1 MRDHHDREYVEYWG
15 LVLQLRGTI
24 LPGHRTRQQDH
35 SLLDLFETYYNTNQR
50 QDFKGLL
57 QGLVDDM
64 GLHSCI
70 DLDCL
75 EKDQVML
82 VMHKIVDGVDIQHL
96 EVTRDSQSPISSPET
111 VVEKQD
117 SPTTQPPP
125 PTVALNKDHWVFV
138 CDRCNAYVRATNDFN
153 QHQQYDTQRTD
164 LKARF
169 DLPTAEWHGTS
180 DDGTRYQ
187 GRMQYFPRGKKFPD
201 WDSDFCERNLKIF
214 LQQQENSGDRKASK
228 PCNKKITKSRVNR
241 GDIVELPT

>member
-24 LPGHRTRQQDH
+24 LPGHRTRQQDQ
-35 SLLDLFETYYNTNQR
+35 SLLGLVETYYNTNQR

-57 QGLVDDM
+57 QGLVDDL

-70 DLDCL
+70 DLDSL
-75 EKDQVML
+75 EEDQVMI
-82 VMHKIVDGVDIQHL
+82 VMHKIVDGVDIKHL

-117 SPTTQPPP
+117 SPTTQSPP
-125 PTVALNKDHWVFV
+125 PTVALNKADWVFV
-138 CDRCNAYVRATNDFN
+138 CDRCNAYVRAANDFS
-153 QHQQYDTQRTD
+153 QHQQYGTQRTG

-169 DLPTAEWHGTS
+169 NLTTAEWYGTS

-187 GRMQYFPRGKKFPD
+187 GRMQYFPGKNFPD
-201 WDSDFCERNLKIF
+201 WDSDFCERNLKIY
-214 LQQQENSGDRKASK
+214 LQQHENSGNRTAK

-241 GDIVELPT
+241 GDTVELPT